1 MPKNFEYRVSRRDFL
16 KLAAVATA
24 GAMIP
29 SALLSPVFQNSIAKA
44 QAPVSNGLRGQSFNA
59 NWKFNQGDVSNGQ
72 STSFNDSG
80 WRSLN
85 VPHDWS
91 IELPFNQSSASGA
104 SGGYLDGGIGWYR
117 KTFTL
122 DSSYAGKR
130 IFIQFDGAYM
140 NSQVWINGTSLG
152 TRPYGY
158 TTFEYEITPYVN
170 FGATTNVIAVRL
182 NNNQP
187 TSRWYSGSGI
197 YRNVWLNVLNPV
209 HVTNSGVFVTTPSVS
224 ASAGT
229 VSVSSEVQN
238 QSSASQPVTLVTT
251 IYNPS
256 GGVVTSNTTAVS
268 NIGANAVSTFNQSFS
283 VSNPQL
289 WSPTT
294 PNLYQVQV
302 EVKVGGATVDTY
314 LSPLGFRWYS
324 FSNTTGMTFN
334 GSSLKLRGMC
344 NHHDLGSLGAAFN
357 YRALER
363 QLQIL
368 KGMGVN
374 ALRTSHNPPAPEFLE
389 LADRLGFMVM
399 DEAFDCWESGKVS
412 NDYHLY
418 FSQWAQADIQAMVR
432 RDRNHPSVILWSI
445 GNEIPNPTVTT
456 GTNLRNWVR
465 AVDSTRPVTWN
476 TMDVLGSSGA
486 AVSDILDVQGWS
498 YNSWQY
504 DAGHSQH
511 PNWKIFGSESS
522 SAVRSRGVYHTP
534 TNQNVLTS
542 GDTQCS
548 SYDNSWPSWA
558 GSAENVYND
567 DNTRAWIGGEFVW
580 TGFDYIGE
588 PTPYSWPAKSSYFG
602 VMDTCGFPKDIYYFY
617 KSRWTTS
624 PLVHIL
630 PHWNWSSGTTVTV
643 FVYSNCTSVELFLN
657 GASLGTKTFS
667 GTARHLE
674 WSVPWASGT
683 LSAKGS
689 INGSVVANDQVVT
702 AGAANKLALSV
713 DRSAIQGDGVD
724 LAYVTTDIRDAN
736 GNFVPTANNTVNF
749 SISGPGKLVGVDNGN
764 PISHESYQ
772 GTSRTAFNGK
782 CLAIIQSTGAG
793 TITLTASA
801 SGLTGASVNI
811 NAQAVATAT
820 PIFTPTIGPSPTPT
834 NTPVPSLAQGKT
846 ASTDSAETAN
856 PAVNGNDGNTSTRWC
871 AADGNANH
879 WWKVDLGASFNL
891 SGSEVMWEFA
901 RNYKYKVE
909 VSTDNTNWTMA
920 ADKTA
925 STNAAQTQTDS
936 FSVTARYVRITVTGL
951 PTSPVTWASFF
962 EFRVFGSGG
971 PTNTPTN
978 TPVATNTPT
987 QTPTPNGS
995 FPVPG
1000 MYYRLINR
1008 TSGKVLEVANSSTAD
1023 GGNVQQWTSTGG
1035 TNQQW
1040 SFVSLGNGYYEI
1052 INRNS
1057 GKALDVVGNGTADGV
1072 NVDQWTW
1079 NSGNNQQWTLVALT
1093 GGYYKLINRNSGK
1106 ALDVVGNGTADG
1118 VNVDQWTD
1126 NGGNNQQ
1133 WQIIQ

>member
-1 MPKNFEYRVSRRDFL
+1 MTKNFEYRVSRRDFL
-16 KLAAVATA
+16 KLTAIATA
-24 GAMIP
+24 SAMIP
-29 SALLSPVFQNSIAKA
+29 SALLMSPVLQNSVAKA

-59 NWKFNQGDVSNGQ
+59 NWKFNQGDVTNGQ

-80 WRSLN
+80 WRTLN

-170 FGATTNVIAVRL
+170 FGTTTNVIAVRL

-209 HVTNSGVFVTTPSVS
+209 HITNSGVFVTTPSVS
-224 ASAGT
+224 ASSGT

-238 QSSASQPVTLVTT
+238 QSSASQAVAIVTT

-256 GGVVTSNTTAVS
+256 GGVVTSNTTAAS
-268 NIGANAVSTFNQSFS
+268 NIGANAISTFNQSFT

-289 WSPTT
+289 WSPTA

-302 EVKVGGATVDTY
+302 EVKVGGVTVDTY

-324 FSNTTGMTFN
+324 FSATTGMTFN
-334 GSSLKLRGMC
+334 GSSLKLRGTC

-363 QLQIL
+363 QLQTL
-368 KGMGVN
+368 KGIGIN

-399 DEAFDCWESGKVS
+399 DEAFDCWETGKVT

-418 FSQWAQADIQAMVR
+418 FAQWAQADIQAMVR

-445 GNEIPNPTVTT
+445 GNEIPSPTVAT

-486 AVSDILDVQGWS
+486 AVSDILDLQGWS

-511 PNWKIFGSESS
+511 PSWKIFGSESS
-522 SAVRSRGVYHTP
+522 SAVRTRGVYHTP

-542 GDTQCS
+542 ADTQCS

-567 DNTRAWIGGEFVW
+567 DNNRAWIGGEFVW

-602 VMDTCGFPKDIYYFY
+602 ICDTAGFPKDIYYFY
-617 KSRWTTS
+617 KSRWTTA
-624 PLVHIL
+624 PMVHIL
-630 PHWNWSSGTTVTV
+630 PHWNWTSGTTVTV

-657 GASLGTKTFS
+657 GTSLGSKTFS

-674 WSVPWASGT
+674 WNVAWASGT

-689 INGSVVANDQVVT
+689 INGSVVANDQVMT
-702 AGAANKLALSV
+702 AGAANKIALSV
-713 DRSAIQGDGVD
+713 DRNNIQGDGVD
-724 LAYVTTDIRDAN
+724 LAYITVDILDAN
-736 GNFVPTANNTVNF
+736 SIFVPTAANTINF

-764 PISHESYQ
+764 PISHESYK
-772 GTSRTAFNGK
+772 GSSRQAFNGK
-782 CLAIIQSTGAG
+782 CLAIVQSTGAG
-793 TITLTASA
+793 TITLTASS
-801 SGLTGASVNI
+801 SGLTGGSVNI

-820 PIFTPTIGPSPTPT
+820 PIFTPTIGPSPTAT
-834 NTPVPSLAQGKT
+834 STPLPNLAQGKT
-846 ASTDSAETAN
+846 ASADSSQTAN
-856 PAVNGNDGNTSTRWC
+856 PATSGNDGNTSTRWC
-871 AADGNANH
+871 ANDANANH
-879 WWKVDLGASFNL
+879 WWKVDLGASYNL
-891 SGSEVMWEFA
+891 TGSEVMWEFA
-901 RNYKYKVE
+901 KNYKYKVE
-909 VSTDNTNWTMA
+909 VSTDDTNWTLA

-925 STNAAQTQTDS
+925 NTNAAQTQSDL
-936 FSVTARYVRITVTGL
+936 FGVTGRYVRITVTTL
-951 PTSPVTWASFF
+951 PDANTWASFF
-962 EFRVFGSGG
+962 EFKVFGSSGSG
-971 PTNTPTN
+971 PTPTR
-978 TPVATNTPT
+978 TLTPT
-987 QTPTPNGS
+987 QTNTPIPGS
-995 FPVPG
+995 TAT
-1000 MYYRLINR
+1000 R
-1008 TSGKVLEVANSSTAD
+1008 TMTPSPSSTPTRTNTPIPGGTATATPILISAPFTQD
-1023 GGNVQQWTSTGG
+1023 GTGTFYWQATNLGAYINSWNLSSLTVNGVDFTNIYVAASSLPAKINGYWYISYTST
-1035 TNQQW
+1035 
-1040 SFVSLGNGYYEI
+1040 
-1052 INRNS
+1052 
-1057 GKALDVVGNGTADGV
+1057 
-1072 NVDQWTW
+1072 
-1079 NSGNNQQWTLVALT
+1079 VAW
-1093 GGYYKLINRNSGK
+1093 GHFEAK
-1106 ALDVVGNGTADG
+1106 
-1118 VNVDQWTD
+1118 
-1126 NGGNNQQ
+1126 
-1133 WQIIQ
+1133 